1 MRGQPTV
8 QRPILTREQGPIRR
22 VLELERSLEQR
33 DRELAA
39 CTERMRS
46 AERRALVG
54 TLATGI
60 AHEINNPLGVIILAA
75 TNALEVSGEPDA
87 EEVRNR
93 ALEKILNHC
102 ERCRKI
108 ISTVRAF
115 TTNEPAAKT
124 HCSLSQ
130 IMRSAVDLTT
140 GYAKDRG
147 ISFELELTD
156 QLPQIEMALPEIVQ
170 VFVFFLR
177 GAIEAGD
184 RGGRI
189 WIRSE
194 MSDRDLRGIIR
205 ERRSGL
211 AAHSDLREIEDNK
224 PGFEIARDIV
234 SAYGG
239 SIDIEVDGGCYTT
252 TIVNLPFR
260 PSPKADL

>member
-1 MRGQPTV
+1 V
-8 QRPILTREQGPIRR
+8 W
-22 VLELERSLEQR
+22 ELERSLEQCNR
-33 DRELAA
+33 DLAA
-39 CTERMRS
+39 CRELVRN

-75 TNALEVSGEPDA
+75 TNALEVAGEEDA

-93 ALEKILNHC
+93 ALEKILHHC
-102 ERCRKI
+102 ERCRSI
-108 ISTVRAF
+108 IRTVRAF
-115 TTNEPAAKT
+115 TADEPEART

-130 IMRSAVDLTT
+130 VIRSAVDLTT

-156 QLPQIEMALPEIVQ
+156 QLPQIELTFSEIVQ
-170 VFVFFLR
+170 VFVFFLHE
-177 GAIEAGD
+177 AIASGD

-194 MSDRDLRGIIR
+194 MSDRELRGIIR

-211 AAHSDLREIEDNK
+211 AVHTEPDLQKANSNE
-224 PGFEIARDIV
+224 PGFETTRDIV
-234 SAYGG
+234 TAYGG
-239 SIDIEVDGGCYTT
+239 SIEIEVEGGCVTT
-252 TIVNLPFR
+252 TTVTLPFR
-260 PSPKADL
+260 SSSETV